1 MQKCFFLKGG
11 ELVLSSS
18 ISFSTFS
25 PHIVPCQKRECSRGI
40 TIWEHSPDN
49 TDFWGLTYSGF
60 TAMYKASKAY
70 RLLEALKVSGCD
82 LIFLEIN
89 QLEYECKS
97 VFSLVSE
104 VWSSCFWGKFLM
116 FQRRK

>member
-1 MQKCFFLKGG
+1 MQKYFFLKGG

-18 ISFSTFS
+18 LSGTISFSIFS
-25 PHIVPCQKRECSRGI
+25 PHVVPCQKREYSRGI

-49 TDFWGLTYSGF
+49 SVFRGLTYSGF
-60 TAMYKASKAY
+60 MAVCKTNKAY
-70 RLLEALKVSGCD
+70 RLLEALKVSGWD

-97 VFSLVSE
+97 VF
-104 VWSSCFWGKFLM
+104 
-116 FQRRK
+116 